1 MKYKWDR
8 SSHTV
13 EKYKQ
18 LLVQKGS
25 SLILVHFICLRQQG
39 LGDGS
44 ARGSWV
50 LEEHAETPATLHR
63 GAEEGA
69 EPGPSLDPHRTPA
82 ASHQHLREYNRSTLY
97 HVNVRCTICFV
108 AENTGSRFSLCFQGC
123 TGCKSPPAVPPAAP
137 FDVEIHDM
145 ELCSVLKAE
154 EESAGE
160 VMKSLTEAAHP
171 EGEEEEEGVEDKGTE
186 KQDSS
191 QDMAAEEEGA
201 RSDTVEGKSET

>member
-1 MKYKWDR
+1 M
-8 SSHTV
+8 
-13 EKYKQ
+13 
-18 LLVQKGS
+18 
-25 SLILVHFICLRQQG
+25 
-39 LGDGS
+39 
-44 ARGSWV
+44 
-50 LEEHAETPATLHR
+50 
-63 GAEEGA
+63 
-69 EPGPSLDPHRTPA
+69 
-82 ASHQHLREYNRSTLY
+82 
-97 HVNVRCTICFV
+97 
-108 AENTGSRFSLCFQGC
+108 
-123 TGCKSPPAVPPAAP
+123 PPAAP

-171 EGEEEEEGVEDKGTE
+171 EDEEEEEGVEDKGTE